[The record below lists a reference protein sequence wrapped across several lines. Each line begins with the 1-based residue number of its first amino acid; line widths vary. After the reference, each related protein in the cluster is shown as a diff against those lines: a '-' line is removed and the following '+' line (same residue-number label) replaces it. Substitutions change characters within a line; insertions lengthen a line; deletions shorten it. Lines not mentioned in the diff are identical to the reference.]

1 METLTLKIDDL
12 DIQGYGIAHYNDKT
26 YFVKNAL
33 INEEVECRVNYIRN
47 KIYYCSVLKY
57 LKESELRKN
66 PPCVYYNRCGGCNLQ
81 HLTYSSCLKYKQ
93 NLVKNTIKKIANIDV
108 LVEETV
114 ESKNFNYRNKMA
126 MPVRLIKNKPTLCM
140 FEENSHKPI
149 KIEKCLIQNEKFEI
163 LIDILNNFFAE
174 NKVTSYNEKT
184 FKGDL
189 KFVVARIIN
198 NNLLLTF
205 VVKNKVNYNFKAL
218 YAEFLQYFDKVG
230 ISLNINTLKT
240 NIILTDKLIH
250 IIGEKYLSLNEFGFK
265 FNIDNLSFLQVNTE
279 IQNKIYS
286 KILEFVNDDIVVNA
300 YSGAGLL
307 TAILSKT
314 AKQVYGLEI
323 VKDAH
328 NNAENLIK
336 ENNILNVT
344 NILGDANTKLEEISN
359 EFPSYTLVVDPPR
372 KGLEDKILNT
382 ILKTKPKKI
391 IYVSC
396 NPISLAKNINSLKEK
411 YKITKVIPF
420 DMFPQTCHVET
431 LCVLELKEN
440 N

>member
-1 METLTLKIDDL
+1 MEIITLKIDDL
-12 DIQGYGIAHYNDKT
+12 DIQGYGIAHFNGKT

-33 INEEVECRVNYIRN
+33 INEEVECKVNYVRN
-47 KIYYCSVLKY
+47 KIFYCSVLKY

-66 PPCVYYNRCGGCNLQ
+66 PPCIYYNKCGGCNLQ
-81 HLTYSSCLKYKQ
+81 HLDYEQSLIFKQ
-93 NLVKNTIKKIANIDV
+93 NLVKNTIKKITNLIVDV
-108 LVEETV
+108 DKTV
-114 ESKNFNYRNKMA
+114 ESKQFNYRNKMA
-126 MPVRLIKNKPTLCM
+126 MPVRLIKGKPTLCM
-140 FEENSHKPI
+140 FEENSHNPI

-163 LIDILNNFFAE
+163 LIGILNNFFVE
-174 NKVTSYNEKT
+174 NKATCYNEKT
-184 FKGDL
+184 FKGEL

-205 VVKNKVNYNFKAL
+205 VVNNNVNYNFKAL
-218 YAEFLQYFDKVG
+218 YNELTGYFNKVG

-250 IIGEKYLSLNEFGFK
+250 VIGEKSLKINEFNFDFK
-265 FNIDNLSFLQVNTE
+265 INNLSFLQVNTE

-286 KILEFVNDDIVVNA
+286 KILEYVNDDTVVNA

-307 TAILSKT
+307 TAILSKS

-323 VKDAH
+323 VSDAH
-328 NNAENLIK
+328 FNAENLMK
-336 ENNILNVT
+336 ENNILNVV
-344 NILGDANTKLEEISN
+344 NILGDANIKLEEISKKLS
-359 EFPSYTLVVDPPR
+359 SYTLVVDPPR

-382 ILKTKPKKI
+382 ILKTEPKKI

-431 LCVLELKEN
+431 LCVLELI
-440 N
+440 

>member
-33 INEEVECRVNYIRN
+33 INEEVECKVNYIRN
-47 KIYYCSVLKY
+47 KIFYCSILKY

-66 PPCVYYNRCGGCNLQ
+66 PPCVYFSKCGGCNLQ
-81 HLTYSSCLKYKQ
+81 HLDYEQSLIYKQ
-93 NLVKNTIKKIANIDV
+93 NLVKNTIKKIANVNVAVDKTI
-108 LVEETV
+108 
-114 ESKNFNYRNKMA
+114 ESQNFNYRNKMA
-126 MPVRLIKNKPTLCM
+126 MPVRLIKNKPALCM
-140 FEENSHKPI
+140 FEENSHNPI
-149 KIEKCLIQNEKFEI
+149 KIEKCLIQDEKFKI
-163 LIDILNNFFAE
+163 LIDILNDFLIE
-174 NKVTSYNEKT
+174 NKATCYNEKT

-198 NNLLLTF
+198 NELLLTF

-218 YAEFLQYFDKVG
+218 YNKLLQYFNKVG

-240 NIILTDKLIH
+240 NIILTDNLIH
-250 IIGEKYLSLNEFGFK
+250 IIGEKNLNLNEFGFK
-265 FNIDNLSFLQVNTE
+265 FKIDNLSFLQVNTE
-279 IQNKIYS
+279 IQNEIYS

-323 VKDAH
+323 VPSAH
-328 NNAENLIK
+328 RNAENLMK

-344 NILGDANTKLEEISN
+344 NILGDANIKLEEISN
-359 EFPSYTLVVDPPR
+359 KLLSYTLVVDPPR

-382 ILKTKPKKI
+382 ILKTEPKKI
-391 IYVSC
+391 VYVSC

-411 YKITKVIPF
+411 YKVTKVIPF

-431 LCVLELKEN
+431 LCVLELI
-440 N
+440 

>member
-1 METLTLKIDDL
+1 MEIITLKIDDL
-12 DIQGYGIAHYNDKT
+12 DIQGYGIAHFNGKT

-33 INEEVECRVNYIRN
+33 INEEVECKVNYVRN

-57 LKESELRKN
+57 LKESDLRKN
-66 PPCVYYNRCGGCNLQ
+66 PPCVYYNKCGGCNLQ
-81 HLTYSSCLKYKQ
+81 HLDYEQSLIFKQ
-93 NLVKNTIKKIANIDV
+93 NLVKNTIKKITNLIVDV
-108 LVEETV
+108 DKTV
-114 ESKNFNYRNKMA
+114 ESKQFNYRNKMA
-126 MPVRLIKNKPTLCM
+126 MPVRLIKGKPTLCM
-140 FEENSHKPI
+140 FEENSHNPI

-163 LIDILNNFFAE
+163 LIDILNNFFVE
-174 NKVTSYNEKT
+174 NKATCYNEKT
-184 FKGDL
+184 FKGEL
-189 KFVVARIIN
+189 KFVVARTIN

-205 VVKNKVNYNFKAL
+205 VVNNNVNYNFKAL
-218 YAEFLQYFDKVG
+218 YNELTGYFNKIG

-240 NIILTDKLIH
+240 NIILTDKLIYV
-250 IIGEKYLSLNEFGFK
+250 IGEKSLKINEFNFDFK
-265 FNIDNLSFLQVNTE
+265 INNLSFLQVNTE

-286 KILEFVNDDIVVNA
+286 KVLEYVNDDTVVNA

-307 TAILSKT
+307 TAILSKS

-323 VKDAH
+323 VPDAH
-328 NNAENLIK
+328 FNAENLMK
-336 ENNILNVT
+336 ENNIKNVV
-344 NILGDANTKLEEISN
+344 NILGDANIKLEEISKKLS
-359 EFPSYTLVVDPPR
+359 SYTLVVDPPR

-382 ILKTKPKKI
+382 ILKTEPKKI

-431 LCVLELKEN
+431 LCVLELI
-440 N
+440 